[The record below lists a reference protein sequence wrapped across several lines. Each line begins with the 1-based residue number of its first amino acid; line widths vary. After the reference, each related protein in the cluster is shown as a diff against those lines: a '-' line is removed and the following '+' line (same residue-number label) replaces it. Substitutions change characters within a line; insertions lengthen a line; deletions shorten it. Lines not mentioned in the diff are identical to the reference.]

1 MNNIS
6 QQKKYSGPYVFLGY
20 LSMQLKPNF
29 KGNPFFDLK
38 FQVRDFF
45 NWSICPCLDIYIS
58 YFFLIWVKKS
68 YLMMTYVPYPNFHS
82 IDQFSTTREANDF
95 YSSPTTSQII
105 QRTRTHHHIY
115 SHFFLFPSS
124 QLEKEKTGKEIV
136 HSKSKSFDLLHIYTF
151 HFRFFMHKS
160 GSILKKLTGYFH

>member
-1 MNNIS
+1 
-6 QQKKYSGPYVFLGY
+6 
-20 LSMQLKPNF
+20 
-29 KGNPFFDLK
+29 
-38 FQVRDFF
+38 
-45 NWSICPCLDIYIS
+45 
-58 YFFLIWVKKS
+58 
-68 YLMMTYVPYPNFHS
+68 MMTYVPYPNFHS

-136 HSKSKSFDLLHIYTF
+136 HSKSKSFDLLHIYSF

-160 GSILKKLTGYFH
+160 GSIK